1 MKAEIAEKEREHA
14 MEVKEIRK
22 SLQNEK
28 QILKKECE
36 AMYRRQIDALNEEN
50 EMLKRSMRN

>member
-1 MKAEIAEKEREHA
+1 MKAENAEKEREHA

-28 QILKKECE
+28 QILK
-36 AMYRRQIDALNEEN
+36 RRAKLCIEGKSRL
-50 EMLKRSMRN
+50 